1 MKHKRLIGLSAG
13 IILGGIWLYQQQQKQ
28 PTTFET
34 KDTEELVAEMH
45 RIQTAIRKIK
55 QLSEQLAEQ
64 LNNQKFSSELAQTLA
79 EYQLQIEPI
88 LNKIQQ
94 LSQKFQ

>member
-55 QLSEQLAEQ
+55 QLAEQ